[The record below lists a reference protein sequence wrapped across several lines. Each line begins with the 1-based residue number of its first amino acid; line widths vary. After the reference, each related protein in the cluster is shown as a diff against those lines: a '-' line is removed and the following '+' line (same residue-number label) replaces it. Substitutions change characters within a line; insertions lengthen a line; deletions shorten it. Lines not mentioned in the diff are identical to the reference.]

1 MAGVE
6 RDRFSGDIQRMTSS
20 RTTSERSDGM
30 NQRSANSL
38 NSSLPPG
45 EESNLPFPKLLR
57 QRRRELDVSQKQLA
71 ERAGGSWRTADIIAL
86 ESGRVL
92 LPSWDRLLTLAAA
105 LELPADV
112 LLQACCPSCDGN
124 NFAEIAQS
132 A

>member
-1 MAGVE
+1 MVFWFFSLVASAMNVTPYYDDKVRRLGGARTSSLQYLKCKFRFQHLQERRAMAGVE

-71 ERAGGSWRTADIIAL
+71 ERAGG
-86 ESGRVL
+86 
-92 LPSWDRLLTLAAA
+92 
-105 LELPADV
+105 
-112 LLQACCPSCDGN
+112 
-124 NFAEIAQS
+124 
-132 A
+132 